1 MGRRPLARSRAKP
14 QRVPNPWGLC
24 PWRDFALEC
33 SWRVHTQPMGTRMWI
48 GGHRILDRKP
58 KGVWVVRFKSGAYLI
73 DEKYLEL
80 LEDEASDE

>member
-1 MGRRPLARSRAKP
+1 
-14 QRVPNPWGLC
+14 
-24 PWRDFALEC
+24 
-33 SWRVHTQPMGTRMWI
+33 MWI